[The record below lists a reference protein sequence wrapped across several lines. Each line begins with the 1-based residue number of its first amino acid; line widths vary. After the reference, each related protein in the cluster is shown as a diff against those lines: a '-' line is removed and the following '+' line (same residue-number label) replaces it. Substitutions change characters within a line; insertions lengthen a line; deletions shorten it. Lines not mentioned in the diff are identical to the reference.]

1 MNISHLLAYINDDH
15 ATAFELAGKLP
26 GGHQDGAYV
35 LADPQA
41 RRAVLKQLFA
51 PRALPIM
58 RRLHALGYPTP
69 DVLYEGITGD
79 GTTYLVQEFVGGTP
93 IATLTDAFL
102 DQILALNELQ
112 ANLNPRPWANA
123 LESWSGYVYEVV
135 FARASVWVRALGDH
149 SAATAALLQALQ
161 QATSRYATT
170 VLPNTD
176 AVHGDLHNGNILAE
190 HGQITGVID
199 MVYAG
204 YGTRAIDLVT
214 LLHTIDSDEY
224 MPAVR
229 DRLRAYVIE
238 RFGTDVY
245 AICMAYRAIVTVEW
259 AIRHRRPDMIDYF
272 VRAGWSVCEDLKG
285 LRTELG

>member
-1 MNISHLLAYINDDH
+1 MNISHLLTYINAHH

-26 GGHQDGAYV
+26 GGQQDGAYV
-35 LADPQA
+35 LADPQG

-69 DVLYEGITGD
+69 DVLYEGIAGD

-112 ANLNPRPWANA
+112 ANLNPRPQANA

-135 FARASVWVRALGDH
+135 FARASVWARALGDH

-170 VLPNTD
+170 LLPNTD

-224 MPAVR
+224 APPVR

-245 AICMAYRAIVTVEW
+245 AICMAYRSIVTVEW

-272 VRAGWSVCEDLKG
+272 VRAGWLVCEDLRG
-285 LRTELG
+285 LRTED